1 MNTSKMQKMG
11 FHHIGLK
18 CADLKKS
25 EEFYK
30 AIGLKEVVRWGEGEK
45 EIVMYDLGDGGRI
58 ELFANGGDV
67 FSANGKWIHFA
78 IAVEDVNEAYANALA
93 VGATPSVAPKVVL
106 LDSKPQKITINVAFV
121 KGPDGEELEFFKQ
134 LD

>member
-1 MNTSKMQKMG
+1 MNTSKTQKMG

-45 EIVMYDLGDGGRI
+45 EIVMYEYDEYTFLLKDKDGLKDEIEANMTDWLITGRTLEI
-58 ELFANGGDV
+58 NE
-67 FSANGKWIHFA
+67 SASIIRDMKEALEILEVN
-78 IAVEDVNEAYANALA
+78 VE
-93 VGATPSVAPKVVL
+93 
-106 LDSKPQKITINVAFV
+106 
-121 KGPDGEELEFFKQ
+121 
-134 LD
+134 